1 MVIFG
6 ILIFI
11 VSILL
16 IYFSHKQ
23 IKRTG
28 NASYYVFMVCSL
40 IPMFIGAYL
49 TVETIRDY
57 LKPTEYDVLNGTAE
71 YVETGK
77 HVIETGDTIT
87 TYKIKWIY

>member
-1 MVIFG
+1 MIIFG
-6 ILIFI
+6 VLIFI
-11 VSILL
+11 TSVLL

-23 IKRTG
+23 IMRTRDT
-28 NASYYVFMVCSL
+28 SYYVSIVFSL

-57 LKPTEYDVLNGTAE
+57 SKPTEYDVLNGTAE